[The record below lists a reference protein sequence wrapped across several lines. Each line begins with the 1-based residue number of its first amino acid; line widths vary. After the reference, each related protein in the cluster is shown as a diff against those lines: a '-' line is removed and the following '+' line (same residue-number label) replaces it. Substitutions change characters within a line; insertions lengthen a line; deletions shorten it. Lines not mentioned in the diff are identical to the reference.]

1 MIDPVDRHIEKGH
14 PAQGGL
20 FHYGPEWGDPGPE
33 GGVDISVRLRM
44 ILKMSIDVVP
54 QFPHIVPKTADH
66 YHQGLGLV
74 VFMLRPGPVPL
85 GHYGPGDD
93 DDQDTDRP
101 NDLADLR

>member
-1 MIDPVDRHIEKGH
+1 MIHPVVRHIEKGH

-54 QFPHIVPKTADH
+54 QFPHIVPEAADH
-66 YHQGLGLV
+66 DHQGLGLLM
-74 VFMLRPGPVPL
+74 FMLGTGPVP
-85 GHYGPGDD
+85 PGDD
-93 DDQDTDRP
+93 RPGDHDDQDSDGS
-101 NDLADLR
+101 NDLAYLA

>member
-1 MIDPVDRHIEKGH
+1 MIHPVVRHLEKGH

-20 FHYGPEWGDPGPE
+20 FHYGPERGDPGPE

-54 QFPHIVPKTADH
+54 QFPHIVPKTPDH

-85 GHYGPGDD
+85 GHDRPGDH
-93 DDQDTDRP
+93 DDQDTDGTD
-101 NDLADLR
+101 DLTDLG